1 MLMVGLRFIKT
12 CMMIDQFSVLSS
24 LMNIYDFII
33 IFVTKLLKFIFK
45 FNLKFFNGNIIYKSD
60 KYKNLKNIFKF

>member
-45 FNLKFFNGNIIYKSD
+45 FNLKIYKI
-60 KYKNLKNIFKF
+60 KLMTKIKLY